1 MKKIDI
7 LIAGVGGQGTILAG
21 NIISKIAVAENID
34 AKTAETHGMAQRG
47 GSVINHVRL
56 GEKVY
61 SPLIPEGSV
70 DYLLSFEALEGLRY
84 LPYLAP
90 DGTAIINTLKLFPLP
105 VLTGE
110 SPYPEEML
118 EEIQEKANRTIS
130 VYSETIEPVKSNPR
144 VLNIFLIGILSSL
157 LPFKE
162 ETWIKAI
169 NETLPGKILE
179 INIKAFNAGRKW
191 FVDNG

>member
-70 DYLLSFEALEGLRY
+70 DFLLSFEALEGLRY
-84 LPYLAP
+84 LPYLASN
-90 DGTAIINTLKLFPLP
+90 GTAIINTLQLFPLP
-105 VLTGE
+105 VLTGDT
-110 SPYPEEML
+110 SYPEEL
-118 EEIQEKANRTIS
+118 LKEIQERANKTIAVDS
-130 VYSETIEPVKSNPR
+130 YNIEPVKSNPR
-144 VLNIFLIGILSSL
+144 VLNIFLIGILSTL

-162 ETWIKAI
+162 EVWTKAI
-169 NETLPGKILE
+169 NETLPAKILD
-179 INIKAFNAGRKW
+179 INLKAFNAGRSW
-191 FVDNG
+191 AADNA